1 MDILTSQA
9 TATTSDVDVLIV
21 LQMADGKGAGVDAL
35 NTALDGL
42 LDDLWNAGDL
52 SGAAESAVVLYPRG
66 GVSVK
71 RLVVVGLGETLSADA
86 LRRAA
91 AVGAQKAVTLK
102 AKRAALVLSDAVA
115 SLTAQDVVQ
124 AVAEGALMGTYRYNG
139 QKTQDTTES
148 PLKTLEIIGGD
159 TDTNQAGIK
168 RGRAYAEGAILARDL
183 VNLPPNI
190 CNPAY
195 MARRAIEVANASS
208 MQVEIL
214 EEKQMQALRM
224 GALLG
229 VAQGSHD
236 RPRFIVLEH
245 NADQAETLDSI
256 VLVGKGVTFDTGG
269 YSLKTRDGMI
279 GMKGDM
285 GGGAAVIAAMQ
296 IIAALDVPYHVVGL
310 VPTSDNN
317 VSDKAYRPQEV
328 LTASNGKTIEVIST
342 DAEGRLLLADA
353 LVYAKRYAPAA
364 VVDIATLTGSC
375 VVALGHAAA
384 GVFAT
389 DDRLRDRLQA
399 AGDATSE
406 RVWPLPLYPEYD
418 KAIQSQTADIKNS
431 GGRMN
436 GVGTSAAFLRH
447 FVDYPA
453 WAHVDMAGMVDD
465 ADGNPT
471 IPIKGATGYGA
482 RLLAHFVEN
491 WEG

>member
-1 MDILTSQA
+1 MDIN
-9 TATTSDVDVLIV
+9 ATTSALTAVDADVLVVFQFDDGRGTGIDV
-21 LQMADGKGAGVDAL
+21 LNMALSGW
-35 NTALDGL
+35 
-42 LDDLWNAGDL
+42 LDDLWQAGDL
-52 SGAAESAVVLYPRG
+52 NGNVEAVTVLYPQSG
-66 GVSVK
+66 LATK
-71 RLVVVGLGETLSADA
+71 RLVVVGLGDTLTPDG

-91 AVGAQKAVTLK
+91 ARGAQKAASLK
-102 AKRAALVLSDAVA
+102 ASRAAFALPTDLDAQA
-115 SLTAQDVVQ
+115 ATQ
-124 AVAEGALMGTYRYNG
+124 AVAEGALMGLYRYDG
-139 QKTQDTTES
+139 QKTRDLPEQ
-148 PLKTLEIIGGD
+148 TLQTIDCIHAEDVTAAI
-159 TDTNQAGIK
+159 A

-195 MARRAIEVANASS
+195 MAQRAMAVASS
-208 MQVEIL
+208 HGLRVQIL

-229 VAQGSHD
+229 VAQGSYD
-236 RPRFIVLEH
+236 RPRFIILEH
-245 NADQAETLDSI
+245 NADRADELDTL

-269 YSLKTRDGMI
+269 YSLKSRDGMI

-285 GGGAAVIAAMQ
+285 GGGAAVIAALQ
-296 IIAALDVPYHVVGL
+296 IVAALDMPYHVVGL
-310 VPTSDNN
+310 IPTSDNN

-328 LTASNGKTIEVIST
+328 VTASNGKTIEIIST

-353 LVYAKRYAPAA
+353 LVYAKRYDPAA

-384 GVFAT
+384 GVFSI
-389 DDRLRDRLQA
+389 DDRLRDRLIA

-406 RVWPLPLYPEYD
+406 RVWPLPLFPEYD

-453 WAHVDMAGMVDD
+453 WAHVDMAGMMAD
-465 ADGNPT
+465 AEGNPT
-471 IPIKGATGYGA
+471 IPVKGGTGYGA
-482 RLLAHFVEN
+482 RLLARFVEN
-491 WEG
+491 WGA